1 MIRELMMSGYARTVG
16 TLKGI
21 FWGIIGPILK
31 NENLLPVVYVLII
44 TGLAGGFMAA
54 LAYPVANQGILVYPA
69 AGAQTIPESILDSF
83 VILLGGAGIYL
94 TYMSGRQ
101 TVRARTVNL
110 YLGIALL
117 MLAVCMLAGLKL
129 LLLKGM

>member
-1 MIRELMMSGYARTVG
+1 MIRELMMSGYTKTVG
-16 TLKGI
+16 TLRNT
-21 FWGIIGPILK
+21 FWKVFRPVLK
-31 NENLLPVVYVLII
+31 NENLLPIIYVLAI

-54 LAYPVANQGILVYPA
+54 LAYPVPDQGILVYPA
-69 AGAQTIPESILDSF
+69 AGAQTIPEAILDSF

-101 TVRARTVNL
+101 TVRVRTVSL

-117 MLAVCMLAGLKL
+117 MLVVGMLAGLQL